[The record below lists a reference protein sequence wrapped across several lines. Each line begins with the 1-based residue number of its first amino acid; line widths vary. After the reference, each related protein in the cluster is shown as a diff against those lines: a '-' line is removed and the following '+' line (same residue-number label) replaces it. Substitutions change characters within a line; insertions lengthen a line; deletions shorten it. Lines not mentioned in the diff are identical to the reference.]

1 LRYPTRPAVAR
12 ATLSLQERDYPNV
25 SMSEGQQ
32 IIDEVAFFRLR
43 EATIEI
49 PIIVVDHIPKRG
61 KPSIVIETAFLMAP

>member
-1 LRYPTRPAVAR
+1 LRYPSPGPLSR
-12 ATLSLQERDYPNV
+12 ATLSLQERVYPNV

-43 EATIEI
+43 EANIEI
-49 PIIVVDHIPKRG
+49 PIIVVDHIPKRR